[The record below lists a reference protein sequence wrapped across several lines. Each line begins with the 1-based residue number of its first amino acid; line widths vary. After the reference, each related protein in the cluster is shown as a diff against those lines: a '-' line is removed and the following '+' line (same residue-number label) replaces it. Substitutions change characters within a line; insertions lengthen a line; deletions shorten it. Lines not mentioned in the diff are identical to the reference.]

1 MAFQGG
7 GGGLG
12 NANAGRLECYPSPS
26 NQLKRPQGGRGRGDK
41 GVEITVDMSGLLR
54 N

>member
-7 GGGLG
+7 GVGWGTQ
-12 NANAGRLECYPSPS
+12 NVGRLECYPSPL

-41 GVEITVDMSGLLR
+41 GVEISVDMLGLIR